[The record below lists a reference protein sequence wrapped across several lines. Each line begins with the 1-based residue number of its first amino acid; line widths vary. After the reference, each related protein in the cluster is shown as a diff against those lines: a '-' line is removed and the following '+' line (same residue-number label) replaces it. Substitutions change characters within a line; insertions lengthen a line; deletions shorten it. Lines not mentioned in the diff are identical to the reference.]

1 MSKKVFKTDDEII
14 NEIANRIKKL
24 RIEKNISQ
32 ELLSKKTGLSIHTI
46 SNIENGKSF
55 TIENLIK
62 IMRVLDIVDRIYN
75 LIPTVENNPYLIAL
89 NKKEKSR
96 VSTLKEDT
104 DWKWGDEK

>member
-1 MSKKVFKTDDEII
+1 MANLFLKTDDEIVK
-14 NEIANRIKKL
+14 EISSRIKKL

-32 ELLSKKTGLSIHTI
+32 ELLSRKTGISIHTI

-62 IMRVLDIVDRIYN
+62 IMRVLDIVERIYD
-75 LIPTVENNPYLIAL
+75 LIPAVENNPYLIAL

-96 VSTLKEDT
+96 VSKLKKEI
-104 DWKWGDEK
+104 DWKWGNEK